1 MSSSSYEQVRAE
13 NIKRNELMLE
23 KLGLSKPKPKV
34 VKPKA
39 PPRVRSQVKVEVDPD
54 YGSRRFST
62 RSSAQ
67 RAPGYFS
74 EASQSA
80 LKRKGDDDSDDDY
93 EDDEGEVRNYN
104 DESIP
109 FPTKRQRVNES
120 ASYKA
125 NKELALLSNT
135 VEDEPVMKLEEAKT
149 GRSSCRKCRATIDQ
163 GNMRVG
169 MKAWIMGRS
178 SWTWS
183 HPACFTSL
191 LALSREVSGR
201 GKCKITS
208 YKFDVN
214 EVKVSA
220 TSHTNVINMCVPA
233 AAKILESILREDPS
247 YTVSTLC
254 ATLNEITAEEES
266 TIKEA
271 FEKPI
276 KGELVM
282 DASHGEGEAG
292 EDDEEKIKITT
303 NLTKQDQ
310 PAAGQKTGT
319 KGQVAWKFAGH
330 TCYGILISRSET
342 ETHCYAK
349 THKGNTKTLTKGGA
363 SWWLLG

>member
-1 MSSSSYEQVRAE
+1 M
-13 NIKRNELMLE
+13 
-23 KLGLSKPKPKV
+23 
-34 VKPKA
+34 
-39 PPRVRSQVKVEVDPD
+39 
-54 YGSRRFST
+54 
-62 RSSAQ
+62 
-67 RAPGYFS
+67 
-74 EASQSA
+74 
-80 LKRKGDDDSDDDY
+80 
-93 EDDEGEVRNYN
+93 
-104 DESIP
+104 
-109 FPTKRQRVNES
+109 
-120 ASYKA
+120 
-125 NKELALLSNT
+125 
-135 VEDEPVMKLEEAKT
+135 
-149 GRSSCRKCRATIDQ
+149 
-163 GNMRVG
+163 
-169 MKAWIMGRS
+169 
-178 SWTWS
+178 
-183 HPACFTSL
+183 
-191 LALSREVSGR
+191 SGR

-254 ATLNEITAEEES
+254 ATLQELTAEEES

-276 KGELVM
+276 KCELVIG
-282 DASHGEGEAG
+282 ASQGEGDAD
-292 EDDEEKIKITT
+292 EDDEQKIKITT
-303 NLTKQDQ
+303 KLTKQDQ